1 MSQRGE
7 GWAAGD
13 LALCVQAAKPC
24 ADCGL
29 VGEYRSGRVYT
40 VSHCGFDQHG
50 PYLEFNELP
59 KGELETPTCVHIGY
73 NPANFR
79 KINPHTPDS
88 FDHEV
93 IEQMAG
99 LPVGVE

>member
-7 GWAAGD
+7 GWAVGD
-13 LALCVQAAKPC
+13 LALCVKQGRWTDGQDGPNVGQINNVTLVSLRPGTGKTYLGF
-24 ADCGL
+24 ADWPECD
-29 VGEYRSGRVYT
+29 VFYEA
-40 VSHCGFDQHG
+40 
-50 PYLEFNELP
+50 P
-59 KGELETPTCVHIGY
+59 
-73 NPANFR
+73 FR

>member
-7 GWAAGD
+7 GWAVGD
-13 LALCVQAAKPC
+13 LALAVGSDDDWIFTCVDGAKIPS
-24 ADCGL
+24 AGPRPGSL
-29 VGEYRSGRVYT
+29 NTVRKVSFSSGYT
-40 VSHCGFDQHG
+40 VLWFEDWPGNDPCD
-50 PYLEFNELP
+50 
-59 KGELETPTCVHIGY
+59 GY
-73 NPANFR
+73 NAAEFR

-99 LPVGVE
+99 LPVDA